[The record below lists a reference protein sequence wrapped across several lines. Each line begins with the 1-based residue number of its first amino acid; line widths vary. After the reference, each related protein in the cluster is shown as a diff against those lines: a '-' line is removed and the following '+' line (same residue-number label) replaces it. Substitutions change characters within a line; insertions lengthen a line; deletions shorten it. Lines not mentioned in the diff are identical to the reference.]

1 MNNKIF
7 SLLAL
12 CGLTGFGMAQ
22 SSFSLDEAIAY
33 GKSHN
38 TAYMNAGHDVAIAQE
53 TVNQTLALG
62 LPQISASGNY
72 QQYLTVPGS
81 WIKNSFSTQPGA
93 PEYIFL
99 QFQQAYTSSANLSV
113 NQLIFD
119 GTYFVGL
126 KASKEFVNLSQLQEN
141 LSEQSLK
148 SSITKAY
155 ILVASLQKN
164 QEFIQANKSIINQ
177 SLQEMRALN
186 KEGFTESLD
195 VQRLELNYRNIV
207 LQEEKL
213 NMGIAMALNALKLQM
228 GYPMNEELNISLN
241 LEELNSSM
249 SSIDAELNNFN
260 PSTRLEYQLL
270 NQSILLNEMDKKRY
284 QMGYIPQLVGFY
296 QHQETTQRPE
306 FNFFQSNLTPNNN
319 WVPSNAI
326 GLSMRLTLFDGLKT
340 PAKLREID
348 HKIEKG
354 QNDLNQFE
362 NAAWLQY
369 QNAKR
374 SYELNLTQAEIQK
387 ESLDL
392 AQDIYNKSLLKF
404 KEGVGSSLEVTQAE
418 TELKTAQNNYLN
430 AIYDLV
436 LSKVDLKTAYGSL

>member
-1 MNNKIF
+1 MNSKII
-7 SLLAL
+7 SLLAFL
-12 CGLTGFGMAQ
+12 GFAGFSMAQ
-22 SSFSLDEAIAY
+22 SSVSLDEAISY
-33 GKSHN
+33 GKTHN
-38 TAYMNAGHDVAIAQE
+38 AAYLNAGHDVAIAQE

-99 QFQQAYTSSANLSV
+99 QFQQAYTSSANVSV

-126 KASKEFVNLSQLQEN
+126 KASKEFVNLSQIQEN

-148 SSITKAY
+148 SAITKAY
-155 ILVASLQKN
+155 ILVGSLQKN
-164 QEFIQANKSIINQ
+164 QEFLLANKAIVNQ

-213 NMGIAMALNALKLQM
+213 NMAIAMALNALKLQM
-228 GYPMNEELNISLN
+228 GYPMNEALSISQN
-241 LEELNSSM
+241 LEELNASM
-249 SSIDAELNNFN
+249 SSVDAELNNFN
-260 PSTRLEYQLL
+260 PNTRLEYQLL
-270 NQSILLNEMDKKRY
+270 NQGIVLNEMDKKRY

-354 QNDLNQFE
+354 QNDLSQFE

-374 SYELNLTQAEIQK
+374 GYELNLTQAEIQK

-418 TELKTAQNNYLN
+418 TELKAAQNNYLN

-436 LSKVDLKTAYGSL
+436 LSKVDLKTAYGTL

>member
-1 MNNKIF
+1 M
-7 SLLAL
+7 AL

-62 LPQISASGNY
+62 LPQISAAGNY

-164 QEFIQANKSIINQ
+164 QEFILANKAIINQ

-284 QMGYIPQLVGFY
+284 QMEYIPQLVGFY

-354 QNDLNQFE
+354 QNDLSQFQ

-418 TELKTAQNNYLN
+418 TELKSAQNNYLN

>member
-1 MNNKIF
+1 
-7 SLLAL
+7 
-12 CGLTGFGMAQ
+12 
-22 SSFSLDEAIAY
+22 
-33 GKSHN
+33 
-38 TAYMNAGHDVAIAQE
+38 
-53 TVNQTLALG
+53 
-62 LPQISASGNY
+62 
-72 QQYLTVPGS
+72 
-81 WIKNSFSTQPGA
+81 
-93 PEYIFL
+93 
-99 QFQQAYTSSANLSV
+99 
-113 NQLIFD
+113 
-119 GTYFVGL
+119 
-126 KASKEFVNLSQLQEN
+126 
-141 LSEQSLK
+141 
-148 SSITKAY
+148 
-155 ILVASLQKN
+155 
-164 QEFIQANKSIINQ
+164 
-177 SLQEMRALN
+177 
-186 KEGFTESLD
+186 
-195 VQRLELNYRNIV
+195 
-207 LQEEKL
+207 
-213 NMGIAMALNALKLQM
+213 MGIAMALNALKLQM
-228 GYPMNEELNISLN
+228 GYPMSEEIAINQN
-241 LEELNSSM
+241 LEELNASM

-260 PSTRLEYQLL
+260 PNTRLEYQLL

-284 QMGYIPQLVGFY
+284 QMGYIPQIVGFY

-326 GLSMRLTLFDGLKT
+326 GLSMRLTVFDGLKT

>member
-1 MNNKIF
+1 
-7 SLLAL
+7 
-12 CGLTGFGMAQ
+12 
-22 SSFSLDEAIAY
+22 
-33 GKSHN
+33 
-38 TAYMNAGHDVAIAQE
+38 
-53 TVNQTLALG
+53 
-62 LPQISASGNY
+62 
-72 QQYLTVPGS
+72 
-81 WIKNSFSTQPGA
+81 
-93 PEYIFL
+93 
-99 QFQQAYTSSANLSV
+99 
-113 NQLIFD
+113 
-119 GTYFVGL
+119 
-126 KASKEFVNLSQLQEN
+126 
-141 LSEQSLK
+141 
-148 SSITKAY
+148 
-155 ILVASLQKN
+155 
-164 QEFIQANKSIINQ
+164 
-177 SLQEMRALN
+177 
-186 KEGFTESLD
+186 
-195 VQRLELNYRNIV
+195 
-207 LQEEKL
+207 
-213 NMGIAMALNALKLQM
+213 
-228 GYPMNEELNISLN
+228 
-241 LEELNSSM
+241 
-249 SSIDAELNNFN
+249 
-260 PSTRLEYQLL
+260 
-270 NQSILLNEMDKKRY
+270 
-284 QMGYIPQLVGFY
+284 LVGFY

>member
-1 MNNKIF
+1 
-7 SLLAL
+7 
-12 CGLTGFGMAQ
+12 
-22 SSFSLDEAIAY
+22 
-33 GKSHN
+33 
-38 TAYMNAGHDVAIAQE
+38 
-53 TVNQTLALG
+53 
-62 LPQISASGNY
+62 
-72 QQYLTVPGS
+72 
-81 WIKNSFSTQPGA
+81 
-93 PEYIFL
+93 
-99 QFQQAYTSSANLSV
+99 
-113 NQLIFD
+113 
-119 GTYFVGL
+119 
-126 KASKEFVNLSQLQEN
+126 
-141 LSEQSLK
+141 
-148 SSITKAY
+148 
-155 ILVASLQKN
+155 
-164 QEFIQANKSIINQ
+164 
-177 SLQEMRALN
+177 
-186 KEGFTESLD
+186 
-195 VQRLELNYRNIV
+195 
-207 LQEEKL
+207 
-213 NMGIAMALNALKLQM
+213 
-228 GYPMNEELNISLN
+228 
-241 LEELNSSM
+241 M

-260 PSTRLEYQLL
+260 PNTRLEYQLL

-284 QMGYIPQLVGFY
+284 QMGYIPQIVGFY

-326 GLSMRLTLFDGLKT
+326 GLSMRLTVFDGLKT

>member
-7 SLLAL
+7 SFLAL
-12 CGLTGFGMAQ
+12 CGLTGLGMAQ

-38 TAYMNAGHDVAIAQE
+38 TAYSNAGHDVAIAQE
-53 TVNQTLALG
+53 TVNQTLAMG

-164 QEFIQANKSIINQ
+164 QEFIQANKANINQ

-186 KEGFTESLD
+186 KEGFTETLD

-228 GYPMNEELNISLN
+228 GYPMNDELNISLN
-241 LEELNSSM
+241 LEQLNSSM

-354 QNDLNQFE
+354 QNDLSQFQ

-369 QNAKR
+369 QNARR

-392 AQDIYNKSLLKF
+392 AQDIYNKSLLKL

-418 TELKTAQNNYLN
+418 TELKAAQNNYLN

>member
-12 CGLTGFGMAQ
+12 CSMAGFGLAQ

-38 TAYMNAGHDVAIAQE
+38 TAYLNAGHDVAIAQE

-62 LPQISASGNY
+62 LPQISAAGNY

-164 QEFIQANKSIINQ
+164 QEFIQANKAIINQ

-213 NMGIAMALNALKLQM
+213 HMGIAMALNALKLQM
-228 GYPMNEELNISLN
+228 GYPMNEELSISLN

-354 QNDLNQFE
+354 QNDLSQFQ

-418 TELKTAQNNYLN
+418 TELKSAQNNYLN

>member
-1 MNNKIF
+1 
-7 SLLAL
+7 
-12 CGLTGFGMAQ
+12 MAQ

-38 TAYMNAGHDVAIAQE
+38 TAYSNAGHDVAIAQE
-53 TVNQTLALG
+53 TVNQTLAMG

-164 QEFIQANKSIINQ
+164 QEFIQANKANINQ

-186 KEGFTESLD
+186 KEGFTETLD

-228 GYPMNEELNISLN
+228 GYPMNDELNISLN
-241 LEELNSSM
+241 LEQLNSSM

-354 QNDLNQFE
+354 QNDLSQFQ

-369 QNAKR
+369 QNARR

-392 AQDIYNKSLLKF
+392 AQDIYNKSLLKL

-418 TELKTAQNNYLN
+418 TELKAAQNNYLN

>member
-7 SLLAL
+7 SFLAL
-12 CGLTGFGMAQ
+12 CGLTGLGLAQ

-164 QEFIQANKSIINQ
+164 QEFIQANKANINQ

-186 KEGFTESLD
+186 KEGFTETLD

-228 GYPMNEELNISLN
+228 GYPMNDELNISLN
-241 LEELNSSM
+241 LEQLNSSM

-270 NQSILLNEMDKKRY
+270 NQSILLSEMDKKRY

-354 QNDLNQFE
+354 QNDLSQFQ

-392 AQDIYNKSLLKF
+392 AQDIYNKSLLKL

-418 TELKTAQNNYLN
+418 TELKAAQNNYLN

>member
-7 SLLAL
+7 SFLAL
-12 CGLTGFGMAQ
+12 CGLTGLGMAQ

-53 TVNQTLALG
+53 TVNQTLAMG

-164 QEFIQANKSIINQ
+164 QEFIQANKANINQ
-177 SLQEMRALN
+177 SLLEMRALN
-186 KEGFTESLD
+186 KEGFTETLD

-228 GYPMNEELNISLN
+228 GYPMNDELNISLN
-241 LEELNSSM
+241 LEQLNSSM

-354 QNDLNQFE
+354 QNDLSQFQ

-392 AQDIYNKSLLKF
+392 AQDIYNKSLLKL

-418 TELKTAQNNYLN
+418 TELKAAQNNYLN

>member
-1 MNNKIF
+1 
-7 SLLAL
+7 
-12 CGLTGFGMAQ
+12 MAQ

-33 GKSHN
+33 GKAHN
-38 TAYMNAGHDVAIAQE
+38 PAYTNAGHDVAIAQE

-72 QQYLTVPGS
+72 QQFLTVPGS

-141 LSEQSLK
+141 LSEQNLK

-155 ILVASLQKN
+155 VLVGSLQKN
-164 QEFIQANKSIINQ
+164 QEFIKANKAIIHQ
-177 SLQEMRALN
+177 SLQEMIALN

-228 GYPMNEELNISLN
+228 GYPMSEEIAISQN
-241 LEELNSSM
+241 LEELNASM

-260 PSTRLEYQLL
+260 PNTRLEYQLL

-284 QMGYIPQLVGFY
+284 QMGYIPQIVGFY

-326 GLSMRLTLFDGLKT
+326 GLSMRLTVFDGLKT

>member
-1 MNNKIF
+1 M
-7 SLLAL
+7 AL

-164 QEFIQANKSIINQ
+164 QEFIQANKAIINQ

-228 GYPMNEELNISLN
+228 GYPMNEGLSISLN

-270 NQSILLNEMDKKRY
+270 NQGILLNEMDKKRY

-340 PAKLREID
+340 PSKLREID

-418 TELKTAQNNYLN
+418 TELKSAQNNYLN

>member
-7 SLLAL
+7 SFLAL
-12 CGLTGFGMAQ
+12 CGLTGLGMAQ

-38 TAYMNAGHDVAIAQE
+38 TAYLNAGHDVAIAQE

-62 LPQISASGNY
+62 LPQISAAGNY

-164 QEFIQANKSIINQ
+164 QEFILANKAIINQ

-354 QNDLNQFE
+354 QNDLSQFQ

-418 TELKTAQNNYLN
+418 TELKSAQNNYLN